1 MNDMELKDIQPI
13 INAEDLVALLQHH
26 QCLMIDVSCGPNA
39 KSNYEKCHIAGAIY
53 VDLNTQLA
61 DIKSDAAN
69 GGRHPLPDIQQFAAT
84 LGKLGITP
92 QTHVVLYD
100 DKNGSNAAARFWW
113 MLKAIGHH
121 TVQVLNGGFSAATPN
136 QLPCDDQLPQITAVE
151 NYPCTRWLLPMADMQ
166 EVASAATSDNAIVID
181 VRDAYRYRGENEPID
196 LIAGHIPGAI
206 NIPFTEN
213 LDAAGLFLPQ
223 EVLHKKYA
231 NLFSASN
238 PKVIVHCGS
247 GVTACFTL
255 LAMNYAGY
263 HIPQLYVGSWSEW
276 SRNNQPIGTSIG

>member
-1 MNDMELKDIQPI
+1 MELNNIQPI
-13 INAEDLVALLQHH
+13 IEAQDLLLLQ
-26 QCLMIDVSCGPNA
+26 QNNRCLIIDVSCGPNA
-39 KSNYEKCHIAGAIY
+39 KTNYEKCHIAGAIY

-69 GGRHPLPDIQQFAAT
+69 GGRHPLPDIKQFAAT

-92 QTHVVLYD
+92 DTHVVLYD

-113 MLKAIGHH
+113 MLKAIGHDK
-121 TVQVLNGGFSAATPN
+121 VQVLNGGFSKAMQD
-136 QLPCDDQLPQITAVE
+136 QLPCNDLIPQINAVE
-151 NYPCTRWLLPMADMQ
+151 DYPNTTWLLPMADMQ
-166 EVASAATSDNAIVID
+166 EVAIAAKSEHAVVID
-181 VRDAYRYRGENEPID
+181 VRDAYRYRGEQEPID

-223 EVLHKKYA
+223 EVLHQKYA
-231 NLFSASN
+231 PLFSEPYQN
-238 PKVIVHCGS
+238 VIVHCGS

-255 LAMNYAGY
+255 LAINYAGY
-263 HIPQLYVGSWSEW
+263 KIPQLYVGSWSEW
-276 SRNNQPIGTSIG
+276 SRNNQPIGTSL